1 MKGIERA
8 KEFLEMY
15 KEGKTHREIGI
26 KYNISN
32 VRVSVELHKYFP
44 EIKEITKKRNWY
56 VGLRHKQKD
65 FNSCI
70 CRECNKEF
78 KSNYRYYTP
87 KFCSKECR
95 SKFIKKAFK

>member
-44 EIKEITKKRNWY
+44 EIKEITKNRCWY
-56 VGLRHKQKD
+56 VGKRKPAKEYSIFECKWCGKKQPSK
-65 FNSCI
+65 
-70 CRECNKEF
+70 
-78 KSNYRYYTP
+78 YRYYTP

-95 SKFIKKAFK
+95 GEFIKKAFK